1 MKESKKLNKLIIM
14 LLLIVCPA
22 VASEPA
28 SDLTIANEQI
38 ALLKQQVAM
47 MKEHQESLLGTIHW
61 TLGTVITVGI
71 FLIGYNWFSNFKAY
85 ERDKEA
91 LKVELKSAV
100 NVELEHSKTEVHM
113 IVDNMK
119 GALQTLV
126 DDKVTPLSRNLETK
140 LNSRY
145 NSLNNDILRLSIY
158 RHEQE
163 RLSWNEQKVYVNA
176 LSSSLNIINTSIT
189 LNDEWLLATG
199 IDNLL
204 EDLNSILKK
213 ECNVYP
219 DAELIRNTVIAL
231 DKLPSEHALSVK
243 SSKEKISQI
252 SAVA

>member
-91 LKVELKSAV
+91 LKA
-100 NVELEHSKTEVHM
+100 TRRPR
-113 IVDNMK
+113 
-119 GALQTLV
+119 AWCW
-126 DDKVTPLSRNLETK
+126 R
-140 LNSRY
+140 
-145 NSLNNDILRLSIY
+145 
-158 RHEQE
+158 
-163 RLSWNEQKVYVNA
+163 
-176 LSSSLNIINTSIT
+176 SSTRVRCVPVRR
-189 LNDEWLLATG
+189 G
-199 IDNLL
+199 
-204 EDLNSILKK
+204 
-213 ECNVYP
+213 
-219 DAELIRNTVIAL
+219 R
-231 DKLPSEHALSVK
+231 
-243 SSKEKISQI
+243 
-252 SAVA
+252 